1 MKTSPPL
8 LILAL
13 VFVLAGPLPAANLL
27 IDCLDVGQGDC
38 TVITS
43 PSGKSLLIDGGDE
56 GRGTSTVIPFLRQ
69 RGMTDIDYLVA
80 THYHQDHIG
89 GLDEV
94 IYGGFTPT
102 VAYDRGYSYGTQ
114 AYTNYVQAVGSART
128 TIQRGQTIDLGGGV
142 LARCVAVN
150 GNGDPGASTENDFCV
165 ALVISYGGF
174 QFFIAGDL
182 PGYDD
187 GGYADIE
194 SSVAT
199 DVGNL
204 EVLRVNHHGS
214 LYSSN
219 TYFLRTLDP
228 EASIISLGE
237 NGNGYPHQVTLDRL
251 VAAGTY
257 IYQTELGNGGT
268 ILPGHGEVVNG
279 DIAIVTDG
287 THYTVN
293 GDRYVIDG
301 YVSDTIPPVISGITV
316 EDLAATSATIRWTTN
331 EPADSRVEYGLS
343 TAYGSSVEDT
353 AYVTSHSIVLDNLL
367 PQTVYHF
374 KVHSRD
380 RDWNAAES
388 SDRTLT
394 THRQHVYTTRAVR
407 VTQGTIFS
415 GSYLDLAA
423 DDQTYMVVRSGSS
436 GTDWLG
442 GVAVTENPPDVLALE
457 VVYNGSYSMPRTQKL
472 YLYNFQTRRWV
483 QVDSRSVNNT
493 DATITYRTTNASPY
507 VSSTGRVGLRVQAS
521 GAQTF
526 YCHAD
531 YLAFAIELP

>member
-1 MKTSPPL
+1 
-8 LILAL
+8 
-13 VFVLAGPLPAANLL
+13 
-27 IDCLDVGQGDC
+27 
-38 TVITS
+38 
-43 PSGKSLLIDGGDE
+43 
-56 GRGTSTVIPFLRQ
+56 
-69 RGMTDIDYLVA
+69 
-80 THYHQDHIG
+80 
-89 GLDEV
+89 
-94 IYGGFTPT
+94 
-102 VAYDRGYSYGTQ
+102 
-114 AYTNYVQAVGSART
+114 
-128 TIQRGQTIDLGGGV
+128 
-142 LARCVAVN
+142 
-150 GNGDPGASTENDFCV
+150 
-165 ALVISYGGF
+165 
-174 QFFIAGDL
+174 
-182 PGYDD
+182 
-187 GGYADIE
+187 
-194 SSVAT
+194 
-199 DVGNL
+199 
-204 EVLRVNHHGS
+204 
-214 LYSSN
+214 
-219 TYFLRTLDP
+219 
-228 EASIISLGE
+228 
-237 NGNGYPHQVTLDRL
+237 
-251 VAAGTY
+251 
-257 IYQTELGNGGT
+257 
-268 ILPGHGEVVNG
+268 
-279 DIAIVTDG
+279 
-287 THYTVN
+287 
-293 GDRYVIDG
+293 VIDG

-493 DATITYRTTNASPY
+493 DATTPHPMFRARAGSVFASRLPAHRRSTAMRTT
-507 VSSTGRVGLRVQAS
+507 
-521 GAQTF
+521 
-526 YCHAD
+526 
-531 YLAFAIELP
+531 